1 MPGIGVDAAV
11 ALGAAVFDTVCVCL
25 FTLVG
30 DGAFVGAGVMN
41 GVEADCGVPCGLL
54 NALTM
59 LAAILFTTS
68 GDTVIGAEVGTGE
81 GGGAGEEDFTG
92 ARV

>member
-1 MPGIGVDAAV
+1 MEAAV
-11 ALGAAVFDTVCVCL
+11 ALGAAIFETACVCR
-25 FTLVG
+25 FVLVG

-54 NALTM
+54 NALAI

-68 GDTVIGAEVGTGE
+68 GDTVIGAEVGAGE
-81 GGGAGEEDFTG
+81 EEGAGEEDFTG
-92 ARV
+92 ANV

>member
-1 MPGIGVDAAV
+1 MEAAV
-11 ALGAAVFDTVCVCL
+11 ALGTAVFETICVCL

-59 LAAILFTTS
+59 LAAILFTSS
-68 GDTVIGAEVGTGE
+68 GNTVIGAEVGSGE
-81 GGGAGEEDFTG
+81 GEGAGEEDFTG

>member
-1 MPGIGVDAAV
+1 MEAAV
-11 ALGAAVFDTVCVCL
+11 ALGTAVFETVCICR
-25 FTLVG
+25 FALVG

-41 GVEADCGVPCGLL
+41 GVEADCGVPCGVL

-68 GDTVIGAEVGTGE
+68 GDTVIGVEV
-81 GGGAGEEDFTG
+81 GAGEEEGAGEEYFTR
-92 ARV
+92 ANV